1 MKKPTNKTIIELF
14 CNIQSKENLYSENKT
29 LFYLYVAFAVFFGVI
44 VSLLEYFKNNDT
56 TLLVVPI
63 LFVALA
69 IVFAIWNFKVKQNAS
84 YEKHFIFQGAVT
96 LAISLIWLHLAFQT
110 VFVKHLGFSV
120 IYLCGV
126 ALGFI
131 FSILFLVLRIRKWNR
146 LITGNEKTANNRFNN
161 KAVGLGI
168 AVILLLSLL
177 LKSLDKILVYKLL
190 VAGLFVLFF
199 IFITIA
205 INLFVNARIIK
216 KYY

>member
-1 MKKPTNKTIIELF
+1 MKKSIDKTIIELF

-29 LFYLYVAFAVFFGVI
+29 LFYLYAAFTVFFGVI
-44 VSLLEYFKNNDT
+44 VSLLEYFKDNDI
-56 TLLVVPI
+56 TLLVAPI
-63 LFVALA
+63 LFVVLV
-69 IVFAIWNFKVKQNAS
+69 IVFAIWNFRAKQNAS

-110 VFVKHLGFSV
+110 VFVKHLGFSI

-126 ALGFI
+126 ALGFVI
-131 FSILFLVLRIRKWNR
+131 SALLLVLRIRKWNR
-146 LITGNEKTANNRFNN
+146 LIVSYEKTANNGFNN
-161 KAVGLGI
+161 KAVSLGI
-168 AVILLLSLL
+168 TVILLLSLL